1 MGYQAQQLVLV
12 LSGPQ
17 DPLSPSQAG
26 SPVPAL
32 PCSVSLS
39 AAQRL
44 FEQIHQDGIQG
55 GVQVLHEL
63 HIFSRLTHSCH
74 IFYYNIFCF
83 YRYYVK
89 TSGLED
95 KLPHHYPISQPAQHL
110 LTQLLSLVLQT
121 PWALALS
128 LSVPLGFIYFLF
140 LQICLWM
147 NMLHFKIEFKSYIVS
162 YMFWT
167 ETVGFY
173 SAFVYTQD
181 YYHCNMRKILEIWW
195 KVNAE
200 HMNITEYLIYSNIY
214 KIMNIICTFQL
225 TISSLAL

>member
-1 MGYQAQQLVLV
+1 MWRRQGRRTNC
-12 LSGPQ
+12 PITT
-17 DPLSPSQAG
+17 PS
-26 SPVPAL
+26 VNL
-32 PCSVSLS
+32 PSTFLPSSSVS
-39 AAQRL
+39 
-44 FEQIHQDGIQG
+44 
-55 GVQVLHEL
+55 
-63 HIFSRLTHSCH
+63 FSRH
-74 IFYYNIFCF
+74 
-83 YRYYVK
+83 
-89 TSGLED
+89 LELWLFLFLFLWD
-95 KLPHHYPISQPAQHL
+95 SSI
-110 LTQLLSLVLQT
+110 
-121 PWALALS
+121 
-128 LSVPLGFIYFLF
+128 FLF